1 MAVKCREPDCR
12 ELAAEGGTYCRWHE
26 CCAPG
31 CHERR
36 CDAPRAYCPDHDAE
50 HYRRTGHHAF
60 WHETAE
66 RPAARS
72 SPEPT
77 PPAATSPGVQ
87 TSPEGGEP
95 QPGEEEGAVEVG
107 RFDMALGQ
115 VVLGTGAQRLA
126 GELRVVAA
134 EAGEDD
140 DGEPGMA
147 LLQPADAF
155 DAACVGQLEVEPR
168 RGQRDRH
175 IAKPGVVGRAPAAPR
190 LEILGVALYP
200 YGASSTTGALARLF
214 RGASSISRTS
224 GSVPTT

>member
-95 QPGEEEGAVEVG
+95 QPGEEEACPASIP
-107 RFDMALGQ
+107 RQ
-115 VVLGTGAQRLA
+115 VLQGLA
-126 GELRVVAA
+126 IVVVAA
-134 EAGEDD
+134 VAFWILVLWMGSDDRDAG
-140 DGEPGMA
+140 PG
-147 LLQPADAF
+147 
-155 DAACVGQLEVEPR
+155 
-168 RGQRDRH
+168 
-175 IAKPGVVGRAPAAPR
+175 APAGLEAPGDLDRELR
-190 LEILGVALYP
+190 LRDSLQDDKIGEALEE
-200 YGASSTTGALARLF
+200 
-214 RGASSISRTS
+214 RGYR
-224 GSVPTT
+224 